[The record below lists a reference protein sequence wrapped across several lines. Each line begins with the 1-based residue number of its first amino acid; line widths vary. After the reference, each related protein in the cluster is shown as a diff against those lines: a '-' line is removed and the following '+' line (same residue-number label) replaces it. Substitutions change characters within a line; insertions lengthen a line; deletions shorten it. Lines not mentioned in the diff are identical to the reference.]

1 MSAAMDSNTRT
12 IFIPLLD
19 EGTPVVRPTQGVL
32 LGGDLY
38 RVLAT
43 PDYDSEDERWEFPPD
58 SVVRGVIEKR
68 DGEEIVV
75 ARELATKR
83 KDREG

>member
-1 MSAAMDSNTRT
+1 MSAATDSNTRT
-12 IFIPLLD
+12 IYVPLLD
-19 EGTPVVRPTQGVL
+19 EGTLVVRPTQGVS

-43 PDYDSEDERWEFPPD
+43 PNYDPDDEHWEFPPG
-58 SVVRGVIEKR
+58 SVVRGVMEKR

-75 ARELATKR
+75 ARELATEKP
-83 KDREG
+83 